1 MGQFGIGQP
10 VRRKEDERFLRGQG
24 RYVADIA
31 AAGHASLCF
40 VRSPHAHARI
50 RSIGTADA
58 AAQPGVLAVL
68 TAADYAADGLGLPGT
83 DFMQIAGGAFRLRA
97 GTTVRLPPNAVL
109 AADRVRHVGEPVAV
123 VVAETAAA
131 AADGAERVTVDY
143 DPLPA
148 VADAAAA
155 LDGGAPVWDDIADN
169 LCVDAEYGD
178 SAACAAAFATAAH
191 VAAVDVV
198 NNRIAVT
205 PMEPRAVLAEYD
217 GGRDAYVIHT
227 NTQTPH
233 RVRHALAHEILHL
246 PDAQVRLLSPDV
258 GGGFGGRS
266 AVYPEIVVAAWCAR
280 RLRRPMRWIGERG
293 ECFLTDTQ
301 GRDNRSRAEAAFD
314 ADGRILALRIDT
326 IANMG
331 AYPGHLGPAVPV
343 VLGPRVQ
350 NGVYDV
356 PLVHARVRAAFTN
369 TMTVSPY
376 RGAGQPEAVYLIERL
391 FDAAAASIGIDP
403 VTLRRRNHIAA
414 AAMPFRTATG
424 VVYDSGDY
432 DGNLDAALRL
442 ADWDGYA
449 ARQAASRARGL
460 LRGRGL
466 ANYIQV
472 AAGVPME
479 WGALKVGGDG
489 AVVVRTGTHNHGQ
502 GHETVFA
509 QIVADRL
516 GVPYDSVTLV
526 QGDTDTIPRGF
537 GTHGSRSVIMA
548 ASLIDG
554 NAATLIARARAIAG
568 ARLEAAEE
576 DLVYADARFTVAG
589 TNLSVGLFEIAG
601 LCEQAGEPPL
611 EAQSDFKLP
620 DATYPCGVHVCEVE
634 VDADTGAVRIDRFAA
649 IDEVGRAINPM
660 ILFGQSHGGIAQGVG
675 QALMECCRYDRE
687 TAQMLTASPLD
698 YCLPR
703 ADDLPSIEVALAEA
717 PSPTNPLGV
726 KGAGE
731 SGATGA
737 PPAVINAI
745 LDALRPLG
753 VRHVDMPATPETVWQ
768 AIRAARRDS
777 AAG

>member
-1 MGQFGIGQP
+1 MGQFGIGQS
-10 VRRKEDERFLRGQG
+10 VRRKEDERFLRGHG
-24 RYVADIA
+24 RYVADLSVP
-31 AAGHASLCF
+31 GHASLCF
-40 VRSPHAHARI
+40 VRSPHAHARLLAVD
-50 RSIGTADA
+50 TA
-58 AAQPGVLAVL
+58 AAAARPGVIAVL
-68 TAADYAADGLGLPGT
+68 TASDYAADGLGLPGT
-83 DFMQIAGGAFRLRA
+83 DFMQIAGGKFRFRA
-97 GTTVRLPPNAVL
+97 GTTVRLPPNAVM

-123 VVAETAAA
+123 VVAETEAAA
-131 AADGAERVTVDY
+131 AEAAERVAVDY
-143 DPLPA
+143 APLPA

-155 LDGGAPVWDDIADN
+155 LAGGAPVWDDIPDN

-178 SAACAAAFATAAH
+178 EAACAAAFGAGAH
-191 VAAVDVV
+191 VASVTVV

-205 PMEPRAVLAEYD
+205 PMEPRAVIAEYD
-217 GGRDAYVIHT
+217 AARDAYLIHT
-227 NTQTPH
+227 NSQTPH
-233 RVRHALAHEILHL
+233 RVRHALAHEILRV
-246 PDAQVRLLSPDV
+246 PDAQVRLVSPDV

-280 RLRRPMRWIGERG
+280 RFRRPMRWIGERG

-314 ADGRILALRIDT
+314 ADGRMLALRVDT

-350 NGVYDV
+350 NGVYDI
-356 PLVHARVRAAFTN
+356 PLVYARVRAAYTN

-376 RGAGQPEAVYLIERL
+376 RGAGQPESVYLIERL
-391 FDAAAASIGIDP
+391 MDAAAAAIGIDP
-403 VTLRRRNHIAA
+403 VALRRRNHIAA

-432 DGNLDAALRL
+432 AANLDAALAL
-442 ADWDGYA
+442 ADWDGFA
-449 ARQAASRARGL
+449 ARATASRARGV

-479 WGALKVGGDG
+479 WGALHVRGDG
-489 AVVVRTGTHNHGQ
+489 TVEVRTGTHNHGQ

-509 QIVADRL
+509 QIIADRL
-516 GVPYDSVTLV
+516 GVPYESVGLV
-526 QGDTDTIPRGF
+526 QGDTGTIPRGF

-548 ASLIDG
+548 ASLIAN
-554 NAATLIARARAIAG
+554 NAATILDRARAIAG

-576 DLVYADARFTVAG
+576 DLVYADGRFVVAG
-589 TNLSVGLFEIAG
+589 TNVSIGLFEIAG
-601 LCEQAGEPPL
+601 LCERAGEPPL
-611 EAQSDFKLP
+611 QAESDFKLP

-634 VDADTGAVRIDRFAA
+634 VDAETGAVRLDRFAA
-649 IDEVGRAINPM
+649 VDEVGRAINPM

-675 QALMECCRYDRE
+675 QALMECCRYDPE
-687 TAQMLTASPLD
+687 TAQLLTASPLD

-703 ADDLPSIEVALAEA
+703 ADDLPSIAVAIAEA

-737 PPAVINAI
+737 PPAVINAVI
-745 LDALRPLG
+745 DALRPLG
-753 VRHVDMPATPETVWQ
+753 VRHIDMPATPEAVWR
-768 AIRAARRDS
+768 AIGAAR
-777 AAG
+777 GG